1 MEKIPLFKIGESLRR
16 GIETTFIFLD
26 ENLCEF
32 EKLVKGNGIKS
43 EFYVEKNNLSFEQ
56 RKKILFEIEK
66 IKKTLKELK
75 HTLKLSKTV
84 SEIEK
89 TIWAHCS
96 GLWEALAETG
106 SKHLKRY
113 GEIPLGLPG
122 YLDPKIAEII
132 EGIKRIS
139 DATGRKKC

>member
-1 MEKIPLFKIGESLRR
+1 MEKNPLFKMSESLRR
-16 GIETTFIFLD
+16 GIETTLVFLD

-32 EKLVKGNGIKS
+32 EKLIKSNGIKS

-96 GLWEALAETG
+96 GLWEALVEIE
-106 SKHLKRY
+106 SRYLKRY
-113 GEIPLGLPG
+113 GEVPLGLPD
-122 YLDPKIAEII
+122 YLDPKIAEIVKS
-132 EGIKRIS
+132 IKRIS
-139 DATGRKKC
+139 DITCRK